1 MSAVDSAAL
10 LLEARQA
17 LAAGDAGRC
26 ERLCRSLLHE
36 AGPEPLRLLALALH
50 QQKRSA
56 EAALHQRRAAAAS
69 GEAGDY
75 FALGVMELAS
85 GPGEAVLTAWGEA
98 ARRDPRHPHASRN
111 LALALAKAGRY
122 GEAAAVLEAAEGHF
136 PGDPFFPRLL
146 ADAHAGMGCADLA
159 RADYA
164 RALALNPADARTW
177 FLAGLVDRD
186 QGRFADA
193 LACFG
198 RAVAADS
205 DFAAAHVDLAQMR
218 LLLGDFS
225 GGWPEWEWRDSNRWR
240 GRPFSLAPP
249 RPLAVHAE
257 QGHGD
262 TVQFCRYLP
271 VLAARGFTVTLV
283 CGEPLAGLMR
293 TLPGPLR
300 VATAPGPEAPGEEI
314 GLLSLPL
321 HLGPGPETGAPV
333 PYLMAPSRP
342 VAARV
347 QRRGRLAAG
356 LVWAG
361 NPEHRNDRNRSC
373 PLAALEPLSRLEG
386 VDWYSLQVGAAATP
400 PSWMT
405 DLAPDLRDFSD
416 TAAAIMALD
425 LVIAVDTAVAHLAG
439 ALGRPVWLLL
449 PWVPDWRWLLEGSDS
464 PWYPTMTLFR
474 QRAAGDWAECLM
486 RVAAAL
492 ALWKPPSPA
501 P

>member
-1 MSAVDSAAL
+1 M
-10 LLEARQA
+10 
-17 LAAGDAGRC
+17 
-26 ERLCRSLLHE
+26 
-36 AGPEPLRLLALALH
+36 
-50 QQKRSA
+50 
-56 EAALHQRRAAAAS
+56 
-69 GEAGDY
+69 
-75 FALGVMELAS
+75 
-85 GPGEAVLTAWGEA
+85 
-98 ARRDPRHPHASRN
+98 
-111 LALALAKAGRY
+111 
-122 GEAAAVLEAAEGHF
+122 
-136 PGDPFFPRLL
+136 
-146 ADAHAGMGCADLA
+146 
-159 RADYA
+159 
-164 RALALNPADARTW
+164 
-177 FLAGLVDRD
+177 
-186 QGRFADA
+186 
-193 LACFG
+193 
-198 RAVAADS
+198 
-205 DFAAAHVDLAQMR
+205 
-218 LLLGDFS
+218 
-225 GGWPEWEWRDSNRWR
+225 
-240 GRPFSLAPP
+240 
-249 RPLAVHAE
+249 
-257 QGHGD
+257 
-262 TVQFCRYLP
+262 
-271 VLAARGFTVTLV
+271 TLV